1 MEETKVLIVED
12 EALIAQQLK
21 KRLLK
26 LGYEVSGVVA
36 SAAEAMESLRDNPA
50 NLVLMDIVIKGP
62 IDGIDAAGHI
72 QNEFN
77 LPVIFLTA
85 YADEKTLQRAE
96 LVRAYGYLVK
106 PVQEREL
113 NAMIRIVLN
122 RNARDRE
129 LLETITAVEKLG
141 KTLGSTTD
149 RLSRQVSDYGQVKLQ
164 DELMFALEREQFELH
179 YQPQVSLQS
188 GSIIGAEAL
197 IRWNHPVRGLVAPA
211 NFIPA
216 LEETGMINKVGDWV
230 LDTACRQLQHWS
242 GISCD
247 SFSMSVN
254 LSSKQVKPRTLA
266 KIVDETLSKYQLNP
280 VSLELELTESII
292 IENRSE
298 EIAVLKSLKEIGVR
312 LSVDDFGTGYSGLSY
327 LQNFPFDI
335 IKIDREFIR
344 NISSNNKFT
353 AIILAIINLA
363 DSLGMETIAEGVE
376 TREELEFLWEHACK
390 IVQGFY
396 FSPAV
401 NTEQFTD
408 LLRSGRVFEPET
420 EDAPPIKSE
429 SPLISYKPLS

>member
-1 MEETKVLIVED
+1 MKETKVLIVED

-26 LGYEVSGVVA
+26 LGYEVSGMVA
-36 SAAEAMESLRDNPA
+36 STLEALESLRANPA
-50 NLVLMDIVIKGP
+50 NLVLMDIVIKGGT
-62 IDGIDAAGHI
+62 DGIDSAGLI
-72 QNEFN
+72 QHEFN

-96 LVRAYGYLVK
+96 LARAYGYLVK

-122 RNARDRE
+122 RHARDRE
-129 LLETITAVEKLG
+129 LLETIKAVERLG
-141 KTLGSTTD
+141 KTLGETTG
-149 RLSRQVSDYGQVKLQ
+149 RLSRQVSDYQQVRLQ
-164 DELMFALEREQFELH
+164 DDLVFALEREQFELY

-197 IRWNHPVRGLVAPA
+197 IRWNHPVRGLVPPVD
-211 NFIPA
+211 FIPE
-216 LEETGMINKVGDWV
+216 LEETGMITEVGDWV
-230 LDTACRQLQHWS
+230 LDTACRQLQHWT
-242 GISCD
+242 GISPD

-254 LSSKQVKPRTLA
+254 LSSKQVKPKTLA
-266 KIVDETLSKYQLNP
+266 KMVDEALSRYQLNP
-280 VSLELELTESII
+280 VNLELELTESII
-292 IENRSE
+292 IENRSV
-298 EIAVLKSLKEIGVR
+298 EISVLKSLKELGVR

-376 TREELEFLWEHACK
+376 TREELEFLKQHDCN

-401 NTEQFTD
+401 KAETFTG
-408 LLRSGRVFEPET
+408 LLRSGRVFE
-420 EDAPPIKSE
+420 S
-429 SPLISYKPLS
+429 